1 MIREEQI
8 DIRRRRAKEGH
19 FTIQNLGRNRVFS
32 DYQVRNP
39 DSGGQYTIQ
48 IRGFEVGDNA
58 CTCPDFRSNTLGTCK
73 HIEAVLESLQT
84 EAPATV
90 RQRKATV
97 TRPEVYLHYG
107 EQLRIGLH
115 LPPRH
120 SDPLRDLSKKFSDS
134 KGFWNELQ
142 GYDELITAVRANPE
156 HVTVFEDAMEFIDR
170 ELDRRHMDA
179 LEGVLLTEI
188 AT

>member
-39 DSGGQYTIQ
+39 DSGGQYTVQ

-58 CTCPDFRSNTLGTCK
+58 CTCPGCRRNTLRTRK
-73 HIEAVLESLQT
+73 HIETLLQT
-84 EAPATV
+84 LQSEGAAPV

-97 TRPEVYLHYG
+97 TPPASFLPQGHA
-107 EQLRIGLH
+107 LRNGA
-115 LPPRH
+115 PPPPAR
-120 SDPLRDLSKKFSDS
+120 S
-134 KGFWNELQ
+134 
-142 GYDELITAVRANPE
+142 
-156 HVTVFEDAMEFIDR
+156 
-170 ELDRRHMDA
+170 
-179 LEGVLLTEI
+179 
-188 AT
+188 